1 MDLMLKGG
9 PLMWLILFNGLL
21 ALAIFFERWL
31 HFHRAQIHAPD
42 FVSGIRNALKRGN
55 YTEAVATCE
64 ETAGPVAQVVKTAI
78 EHRTAEREEIREAV
92 DESARTEI
100 SRLERRLVVLATI
113 AQVTPLVGFLG
124 TVMGMIQMFRVIQDA
139 QLPSPGQLAGGVW
152 TSLLTTAAGLVV
164 AVPAYVAYN
173 ILTSRVQHLVL
184 DMEKAATEI
193 VGFLLRGD
201 ARSDSAPRV
210 ETPVE
215 TIK

>member
-21 ALAIFFERWL
+21 AIAIFLERWL
-31 HFHRAQIHAPD
+31 HFHRAQIHTPD
-42 FVSGIRNALKRGN
+42 FVSGIRNALQRGN

-78 EHRTAEREEIREAV
+78 LHRESERDEIREAV
-92 DESARTEI
+92 EETARTEVAL
-100 SRLERRLVVLATI
+100 LERRLVVLATV

-124 TVMGMIQMFRVIQDA
+124 TVMGMIQMFRVIQEA

-152 TSLLTTAAGLVV
+152 TALLTTAAGLVV

-173 ILTSRVQHLVL
+173 FLTSRVQHLVIE
-184 DMEKAATEI
+184 MEKAATEV
-193 VGFLLRGD
+193 VGFLV
-201 ARSDSAPRV
+201 RSAKPTRV
-210 ETPVE
+210 ELPTE
-215 TIK
+215 GK